1 MDVEHLPRELHQL
14 GDEVTELRVQ
24 LKLQHALA
32 ALHVEGGEPPRTVT
46 SFSMAYSFSSYA
58 VSRAMVLKSV
68 LQPLPFTLNC
78 TEL

>member
-1 MDVEHLPRELHQL
+1 MESRNFGSSSNYSTHLPLF
-14 GDEVTELRVQ
+14 TLRAVN
-24 LKLQHALA
+24 
-32 ALHVEGGEPPRTVT
+32 PPRTVT
-46 SFSMAYSFSSYA
+46 SFSMAYSFSSYT